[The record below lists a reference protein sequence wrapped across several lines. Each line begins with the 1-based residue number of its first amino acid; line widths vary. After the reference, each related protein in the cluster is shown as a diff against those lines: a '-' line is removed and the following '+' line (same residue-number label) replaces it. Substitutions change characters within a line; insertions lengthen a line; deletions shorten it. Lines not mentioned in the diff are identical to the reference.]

1 MQKSEVRNQK
11 SERPDILHSDISVLN
26 SELSARP
33 LRICLVSA
41 AYRPYPSGVSEHVH
55 HLAEGL
61 RDLGQDVSIVTTS
74 YDRER
79 GSKGVREKAGKP
91 ESRHSLPLSLSPS
104 LPLSLPV
111 TRVGR
116 AVLIPMNRSYATLPV
131 GLRMSGQVKRH
142 LARGSFDIVHCHGM
156 FWPEISYW
164 AIRHSKS
171 VNLVTFLTA
180 GFKIHT
186 TGAGLFRSVFAKQ
199 LTNIHGRIAI
209 SERARQAAA
218 PYVAGEFRII
228 PCGIDLNRFKP
239 TDRGIEGQRDKGTNT
254 RSLDPSTPRPPRPLT
269 ILFLGRLDARKGI
282 EVLLRALPGVLRSA
296 PGTRL
301 TVAGRGPMEQAAHK
315 LAEKLGVAASVDF
328 LGVVNPEDLPR
339 LYAGCDVY
347 CAPGLGGETLGIVL
361 LEAMASGAPVV
372 ASRIPGYDE
381 TIQDAVNGMLTPP
394 ADPEALSAAL
404 VKVLLD
410 KSLRERLSAAGLERA
425 REYAWPKVA
434 LRTLDFYRELLSR
447 EPTGI
452 KG

>member
-1 MQKSEVRNQK
+1 MSI
-11 SERPDILHSDISVLN
+11 PD
-26 SELSARP
+26 RP

-55 HLAEGL
+55 HLAESL
-61 RDLGQDVSIVTTS
+61 RDLGQNVSILTTS
-74 YDRER
+74 YEREK
-79 GSKGVREKAGKP
+79 GIKGVRERIEKP
-91 ESRHSLPLSLSPS
+91 ESGHSIPRSLDPLVPS
-104 LPLSLPV
+104 GLPV
-111 TRVGR
+111 TRFGR

-131 GLRMSGQVKRH
+131 GLRMSGQVKRY
-142 LARGSFDIVHCHGM
+142 LAKGGFDVVHCHGV

-164 AIRHSKS
+164 AIRHSRS
-171 VNLVTFLTA
+171 VNLITFLTA

-186 TGAGLFRSVFAKQ
+186 SGAGLFRLLFKNQLAK
-199 LTNIHGRIAI
+199 IHGRIAI
-209 SERARQAAA
+209 SRRARQAAE
-218 PYVAGEFRII
+218 PYVSGEFRII

-239 TDRGIEGQRDKGTNT
+239 RDKGIEGQRDKVTDT
-254 RSLDPSTPRPPRPLT
+254 RSLDPSIPRSTGPPA

-282 EVLLRALPGVLRSA
+282 EVLLHALPEVLRSV
-296 PGTRL
+296 PDTRL
-301 TVAGRGPMEQAAHK
+301 TVAGRGPMERTARQ
-315 LAEKLGVAASVDF
+315 LADRLGVAASVDF
-328 LGVVNPEDLPR
+328 LGAVPQEDMPR

-381 TIQDAVNGMLTPP
+381 TIQDGVNGILTPP

-425 REYAWPKVA
+425 HEYAWPKVA
-434 LRTLDFYRELLSR
+434 QRTLDFYRELMSR
-447 EPTGI
+447 KPTGTE
-452 KG
+452 G

>member
-1 MQKSEVRNQK
+1 MDT
-11 SERPDILHSDISVLN
+11 PD
-26 SELSARP
+26 RP

-61 RDLGQDVSIVTTS
+61 RDLGQDVSILTTS
-74 YDRER
+74 YDRDK
-79 GSKGVREKAGKP
+79 GSKGGP
-91 ESRHSLPLSLSPS
+91 STPSSP
-104 LPLSLPV
+104 PV
-111 TRVGR
+111 TRFGR

-131 GLRMSGQVKRH
+131 GIRMSGQVKRY
-142 LARGSFDIVHCHGM
+142 LAKGGFDVVHCHGM

-186 TGAGLFRSVFAKQ
+186 TGAGLFRSLFAKQ
-199 LTNIHGRIAI
+199 LTKMHGRVAI
-209 SERARQAAA
+209 SHRARQAAE
-218 PYVAGEFRII
+218 PYVSGEFRII

-239 TDRGIEGQRDKGTNT
+239 RA
-254 RSLDPSTPRPPRPLT
+254 RSARPLT

-282 EVLLRALPGVLRSA
+282 EVLLQALPEVLRSV
-296 PGTRL
+296 PGSRL
-301 TVAGRGPMEQAAHK
+301 TVAGRGPMEQAARQ
-315 LAEKLGVAASVDF
+315 LADRLGVAASVDF
-328 LGVVNPEDLPR
+328 LGAVPHEDLPS

-381 TIQDAVNGMLTPP
+381 TIQDGVNGVLVPP
-394 ADPEALSAAL
+394 SEPEALSSAL
-404 VKVLLD
+404 TRVLLD
-410 KSLRERLSAAGLERA
+410 SPLRSQLVAAGLERA

-447 EPTGI
+447 RPTGTE
-452 KG
+452 G